1 MIYRNSS
8 RRFSADGQGAPKNRS
23 FPKKRRLKSDATAEK
38 RAPVLR
44 PGLLFA
50 ALSVFVLSPLF
61 AGEDRISTTFQSNDA
76 GYVKG
81 TREIEV
87 LGGAFTSINYATRK
101 RPQFDYALANARYG
115 WMLNEIRPSGI
126 FFGNEEFL
134 LDGFAGPILKGPG
147 TVMAGATLILRHNFV
162 THADAFFVPY
172 YQMGAGGLYS
182 DAADAD
188 RVQFG
193 IGTTFEFNLQAT
205 LGARWRLDRA
215 WALHTEFGYR
225 HISNAGLDSRN
236 GGVDAVGGFI
246 GLGHMF

>member
-1 MIYRNSS
+1 M
-8 RRFSADGQGAPKNRS
+8 
-23 FPKKRRLKSDATAEK
+23 KRRSVIRSRYL
-38 RAPVLR
+38 P
-44 PGLLFA
+44 LLFLSA
-50 ALSVFVLSPLF
+50 LALSSAV
-61 AGEDRISTTFQSNDA
+61 AGEDRISTSFRSNEP

-87 LGGAFTSINYATRK
+87 LGGGFTSFNHATRK
-101 RPQFDYALANARYG
+101 RPQVDFALTSVREG
-115 WMLNEIRPSGI
+115 WMLNDVRSGI

-134 LDGFAGPILKGPG
+134 IDVFAGPILNGPG
-147 TVMAGATLILRHNFV
+147 SIMAGATLILRHNFV
-162 THADAFFVPY
+162 TRSGEFFVPY
-172 YQMGAGGLYS
+172 YQMGLGGLCS
-182 DAADAD
+182 DAANAD

-205 LGARWRLDRA
+205 LGARWRVNRS
-215 WALHTEFGYR
+215 WSINTEIGYR